1 LLKGRA
7 GKLALKARRAS
18 GRPSGSH
25 YQFTLLNN
33 FAFGEIAAK
42 RHLTG

>member
-1 LLKGRA
+1 MAISFGFPA
-7 GKLALKARRAS
+7 I
-18 GRPSGSH
+18 
-25 YQFTLLNN
+25 FTLLNN